1 MELQEYYT
9 AAVGEKNTDFYL
21 SRFHY
26 FDSHG
31 VAISWNW
38 PAFFFTF
45 YWLLHRKMRLIALLY
60 ALLPLPVAIID
71 SIVFSGEDLAVAV
84 ISLLYL
90 AAAFIVLPMYANAL
104 YYRQVRKMIDI
115 AREESR
121 DEDAT
126 MRVIIAEGGT
136 NSLSLTITTSV
147 VLIAALVLIA
157 VVMEMVLGSG
167 V

>member
-60 ALLPLPVAIID
+60 VLLPLLLAALD
-71 SIVFSGEDLAVAV
+71 RIVFSGEDLAVAV

-104 YYRQVRKMIDI
+104 YYGHVKKMVGK
-115 AREESR
+115 ARGESR
-121 DEDAT
+121 DGETALS
-126 MRVIIAEGGT
+126 VIAAAGGINSIART
-136 NSLSLTITTSV
+136 FTTS
-147 VLIAALVLIA
+147 LVLIIVLAVVA
-157 VVMEMVLGSG
+157 VVMEQVLNSG